1 MTFLRE
7 LTVWSDG
14 KKTSKCTSYSV
25 QSQSQDSIFNENDI
39 INNIE
44 LKKDKKITV
53 IEVLGVIVVSELCEM
68 ISE

>member
-1 MTFLRE
+1 MVRLRA
-7 LTVWSDG
+7 
-14 KKTSKCTSYSV
+14 SKCTSYSV
-25 QSQSQDSIFNENDI
+25 QSQSQDSIFNENYI

-44 LKKDKKITV
+44 LKKEKKITV

>member
-1 MTFLRE
+1 MVRLRA
-7 LTVWSDG
+7 
-14 KKTSKCTSYSV
+14 SKCTSYSV